1 MRRTLRSNAQKN
13 LERATR
19 RSLWNALGVATGN
32 TLATPEAIGLD
43 ENSGTSDA
51 KTFGTLV
58 GGVFD
63 VAVQSPYKR
72 SHRGSDVLVLQMSRL
87 VGGLYGF
94 REDTP
99 PQRHG
104 GNGVFDLAARKKIPS

>member
-1 MRRTLRSNAQKN
+1 
-13 LERATR
+13 
-19 RSLWNALGVATGN
+19 
-32 TLATPEAIGLD
+32 LATPEAIGLD

-87 VGGLYGF
+87 VGGRAIWISGRHAATATR
-94 REDTP
+94 RE
-99 PQRHG
+99 RC
-104 GNGVFDLAARKKIPS
+104 V